1 MQTPDKARRAFT
13 ESENGGGDEVSGV
26 PLKLGHPRH
35 DVDHNG
41 AECITI
47 DCIYNDLIL
56 KEAAQNRYGS
66 Q

>member
-1 MQTPDKARRAFT
+1 MQTPDQATGAFT
-13 ESENGGGDEVSGV
+13 ESKIGGGDEVSRV

-47 DCIYNDLIL
+47 DCIYNDLVL
-56 KEAAQNRYGS
+56 KEAAQSRYGS